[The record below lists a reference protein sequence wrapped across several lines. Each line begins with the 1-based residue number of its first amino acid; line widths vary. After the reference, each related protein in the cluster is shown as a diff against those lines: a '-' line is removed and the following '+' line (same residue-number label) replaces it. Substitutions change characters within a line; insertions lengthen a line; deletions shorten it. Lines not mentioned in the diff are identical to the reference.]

1 MRYLGPLR
9 QVPLGR
15 VQQREMTGE
24 FLRERVVQVP
34 GDALAFLQHTGPAL
48 LLREDGVG
56 DQRYSRWR

>member
-1 MRYLGPLR
+1 
-9 QVPLGR
+9 
-15 VQQREMTGE
+15 
-24 FLRERVVQVP
+24 VQVP